1 MMLRNASLGKRFFL
15 PTLTCCAVAVCG
27 LCVVR
32 EITQLRE
39 FERALEEIQGSTMD
53 LQREAAKDLMTEMKV
68 ATERSLQRG
77 EFDQFVLFAQEQ
89 QKLQAIQEF
98 SFLAPDG
105 KVQLSSRGER
115 VGQSAAPDLWKQVQ
129 EATDLVVVESDSD
142 FRLCHPLRA
151 DMDMCRLRVDLE
163 PGQLYGALL
172 VEFSKDKV
180 NQMLAQAR
188 EGMQQSLRKG
198 IGLSIG
204 LGVGALALM
213 ALTLLMLVIRPLVRS
228 LKAAINVLDERSDE
242 LVQMSEQFTAASQQL
257 ASATSEQAASLEET
271 SSTLEEVAAMTRTNA
286 DNCKQADDSSEKTQT
301 TADEGGA
308 VVKRLGEAM
317 QGISAASGQIGNI
330 TKLIEEIAFQTNLL
344 ALNAAVEA
352 ARAGE
357 QGKGFAVVASEVRNL
372 AQRASAAAKEISDL
386 AANSSR
392 RTHEGVQIAAEVAQA
407 LTVVQGGVKSV
418 SGLIGSIAEASR
430 EQAHGVEQV
439 NAAVSQMD
447 KVTQQNAASA
457 EESAAVAE
465 ELAGQA
471 VTVKRMAKDLMALV
485 VGGSG
490 VGQSSADIAKD
501 DDAHWSGQVLKR
513 AETGS
518 KRSRPRRGSPVGA
531 PSVSTYAEVGAA
543 ASGKGDGADS
553 QDGGPIRR

>member
-1 MMLRNASLGKRFFL
+1 MMLRNAGLGKRFFL
-15 PTLTCCAVAVCG
+15 PTLTCCAIAVCA
-27 LCVVR
+27 LCAVR
-32 EITQLRE
+32 EVTYMRE
-39 FERALEEIQGSTMD
+39 FERTLSGIQDSTMS
-53 LQREAAKDLMTEMKV
+53 LEREAAKALMAEMRV
-68 ATERSLQRG
+68 ATERSLQSG
-77 EFDQFVLFAQEQ
+77 EYDQFVSFAKQ
-89 QKLQAIQEF
+89 QHNQAIQEI
-98 SFLAPDG
+98 SFISAEG
-105 KVQLSSRGER
+105 KVRLSSRNER
-115 VGQSAAPDLWKQVQ
+115 LEQPVAADLWQQVQ
-129 EATDLVVVESDSD
+129 KATELTTIEEDSN
-142 FRLCHPLRA
+142 FRMCYPLRA
-151 DMDMCRLRVDLE
+151 DADMCRLRVDLQ

-180 NQMLAQAR
+180 NNMLAQAR
-188 EGMQQSLRKG
+188 TDMDQSTRKG
-198 IGLSIG
+198 IGLSVG
-204 LGVGALALM
+204 LGVGALVVVS
-213 ALTLLMLVIRPLVRS
+213 LTLLMLVIRPLVRS
-228 LKAAINVLDERSDE
+228 LRAAIDVLDERSDD
-242 LVQMSEQFTAASQQL
+242 LVRMSEQFTATSQQL

-286 DNCKQADDSSEKTQT
+286 DNCKQADDSSEKTKT

-317 QGISAASGQIGNI
+317 QGLSSANGQIGSI

-372 AQRASAAAKEISDL
+372 AQRASAAAKQISDL

-392 RTHEGVQIAAEVAQA
+392 RTQEGVQIASEVAQS
-407 LTVVQGGVKSV
+407 LTVVQDGVKSV

-465 ELAGQA
+465 ELSDQA
-471 VTVKRMAKDLMALV
+471 HTVKRMAKDLMALV
-485 VGGSG
+485 VGASG
-490 VGQSSADIAKD
+490 VTQAVKTPVE
-501 DDAHWSGQVLKR
+501 SGDTGWP
-513 AETGS
+513 AETA
-518 KRSRPRRGSPVGA
+518 KRKQTTNRRNRPSA
-531 PSVSTYAEVGAA
+531 PARPGAA
-543 ASGKGDGADS
+543 ASTARAASSEKAPEENEEEAFASAQG
-553 QDGGPIRR
+553 R